1 LLGWEESDKAESW
14 RFVLVA
20 GATFVR
26 AKITERLVSSPDE
39 FPRQGNREGPFSGLI
54 DLRERNPA
62 TDFRLIV
69 I

>member
-1 LLGWEESDKAESW
+1 MAV
-14 RFVLVA
+14 RFS
-20 GATFVR
+20 GRCDFVR

-39 FPRQGNREGPFSGLI
+39 FPRQGSRKGPFSGLI